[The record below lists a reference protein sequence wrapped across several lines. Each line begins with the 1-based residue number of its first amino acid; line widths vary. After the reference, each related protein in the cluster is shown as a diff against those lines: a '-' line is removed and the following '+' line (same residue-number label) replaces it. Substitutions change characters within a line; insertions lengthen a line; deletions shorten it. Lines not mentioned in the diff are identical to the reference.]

1 VLINGFTVFAQILN
15 FLILVALLRWV
26 LYKPIFKVLN
36 QRQKGLEERWQEA
49 EQLQTEA
56 QQALLAYQQQQQDLA
71 DQRQSLLAAA
81 RAEAEQERQR
91 QIIEIRQEA
100 ADQRADW
107 RADLHQAQQAF
118 LINLRQQVMQ
128 QTTAMARRALAD
140 LANADLE
147 RQMVAVF
154 CDHLRHLP
162 ANQHQTLAQTLA
174 EPMAVRSSFGLT
186 TDLQQQVIDTLQA
199 TFGQVPPVE
208 FATVPTLICGL
219 ELRLAGQE
227 VVWSL
232 DTYLT
237 TLEQHLAAAL
247 TQTDLTEQ
255 PLAQPLANRGFAT
268 ENPSQPPI
276 ANPP

>member
-1 VLINGFTVFAQILN
+1 MLINGFTVFAQILN

-118 LINLRQQVMQ
+118 LINLRHDELAFGPQV
-128 QTTAMARRALAD
+128 T
-140 LANADLE
+140 
-147 RQMVAVF
+147 
-154 CDHLRHLP
+154 
-162 ANQHQTLAQTLA
+162 
-174 EPMAVRSSFGLT
+174 
-186 TDLQQQVIDTLQA
+186 
-199 TFGQVPPVE
+199 QVPLQVE
-208 FATVPTLICGL
+208 PKNI
-219 ELRLAGQE
+219 
-227 VVWSL
+227 
-232 DTYLT
+232 
-237 TLEQHLAAAL
+237 
-247 TQTDLTEQ
+247 
-255 PLAQPLANRGFAT
+255 
-268 ENPSQPPI
+268 
-276 ANPP
+276 